1 MVKDYSNEHP
11 KFQRIEPERIDVAG
25 MTYKQI
31 KALPGK
37 TLYEKLK
44 NLGIKVSPNITMEE
58 AIQLLQKRTYN

>member
-25 MTYKQI
+25 MTHKQI

-44 NLGIKVSPNITMEE
+44 NLGIKVSPSITMEE
-58 AIQLLQKRTYN
+58 AIKLLQKRTYN

>member
-25 MTYKQI
+25 ITHKQI

-58 AIQLLQKRTYN
+58 AIKLLQKRTYN

>member
-1 MVKDYSNEHP
+1 MLKDYSNEHP
-11 KFQRIEPERIDVAG
+11 KFQRIEPERIDVVG
-25 MTYKQI
+25 MTHKQI

-58 AIQLLQKRTYN
+58 AIKLLQKRTYN

>member
-25 MTYKQI
+25 MTHKQI

-58 AIQLLQKRTYN
+58 AIKLLQKRTYN

>member
-25 MTYKQI
+25 MTHKQI
-31 KALPGK
+31 KALSGK

-58 AIQLLQKRTYN
+58 AIKLLQKRTYN